1 MVKRL
6 FSLLF
11 FLFSVQALAQSELLS
26 AYVDRTEVSI
36 NDVFTLTLRVNAE
49 LGATNPNIDS
59 LQQDF
64 EIIGSSQRNSF
75 TFINGVSEQ
84 WSEYRIS
91 LRARSIGTL
100 TIPAFRI
107 GNEVTMPIN
116 ITVADAIQNPVNT
129 DDFFLTSSVSK
140 ENVYVQEQLLY
151 TVKIYFSVPFDQGA
165 QLGAPEAENAVIQQL
180 GNDISSQEVI
190 DGLRYNVIERRFVMF
205 PQSSGNLEISPITF
219 NATVGRRRSG
229 SIFSGQMTGG
239 RTINLISESHSI
251 TVQPKPDSYPAEAT
265 WLPSSNLLL
274 EENWSGSLQGLETG
288 EAITRNLRIRADG
301 LSSSLLPDIPYTET
315 ETLKFYPDQPTR
327 EDLASPTGVTG
338 IRSQGTAIVASEGGD
353 FTLPEI
359 EIPWWNTLTDTLEY
373 ARLPEQTLSVLPG
386 STPVTGQQLPFVS
399 EQSDNTNQTEDSLIA
414 VERQIIGAS
423 YYWIL
428 ATTLFALAWVYSTV
442 MWYRSKLTLKQFA
455 AGMLIPASSE
465 TAYFTNSE
473 ERNNKTHTTRE
484 TNVDTAYLEFQQAC
498 KKSDLSTIRQSLL
511 SWARLHFSNEAIT
524 TLEKLKEYGLAP
536 ELVTI
541 LDELEYALYSPN
553 SDSKNFQTGVLTQ
566 EIRKLYKQGYRP
578 KNKTAEHHT
587 LPPLYKN

>member
-1 MVKRL
+1 MVKR
-6 FSLLF
+6 SIILLF
-11 FLFSVQALAQSELLS
+11 FLLPLQAFAQGDLLS

-49 LGATNPNIDS
+49 LADTNPNIDS

-91 LRARSIGTL
+91 LRARSTGTL

-129 DDFFLTSSVSK
+129 DDFFLTSTVSK

-180 GNDISSQEVI
+180 GNDISSQEVL
-190 DGLRYNVIERRFVMF
+190 DGLRYNVIERRFVLF
-205 PQSSGNLEISPITF
+205 PQSSGTLEISPITF

-239 RTINLISESHSI
+239 RTINLSSEPHTI
-251 TVQPKPDSYPAEAT
+251 NVQAKPDSYPAGAT
-265 WLPSSNLLL
+265 WLPSTNLLL
-274 EENWSGSLQGLETG
+274 EENWSDSLQGLETG

-301 LSSSLLPDIPYTET
+301 LSSSLLPDIPYAET
-315 ETLKFYPDQPTR
+315 NTLKFYPDQPSR

-353 FTLPEI
+353 FTLPAI
-359 EIPWWNTLTDTLEY
+359 EIPWWNTETDTLEY
-373 ARLPEQTLSVLPG
+373 ARLPEHTLSVLPG
-386 STPVTGQQLPFVS
+386 LTSITEQPLPFMP
-399 EQSDNTNQTEDSLIA
+399 EQSGRGEQTEDSLIA

-455 AGMLIPASSE
+455 TGMLSSTSSE
-465 TAYFTNSE
+465 AAQNARGRTNG
-473 ERNNKTHTTRE
+473 TQTLQE
-484 TNVDTAYLEFQQAC
+484 TNVDTAYREFQQAC
-498 KKSDLSTIRQSLL
+498 KNSDLSAIRLSLL
-511 SWARLHFSNEAIT
+511 SWVRLHFSNEAIT
-524 TLEKLKEYGLAP
+524 TLEKLKEYDLEP
-536 ELVTI
+536 QLQTT

-553 SDSKNFQTGVLTQ
+553 ANNKNFQTDVLTQ

>member
-1 MVKRL
+1 MVKRFIIL
-6 FSLLF
+6 LLSLLPA
-11 FLFSVQALAQSELLS
+11 LTLAQGDLLS

-36 NDVFTLTLRVNAE
+36 NDVFTLTLRVNSE
-49 LGATNPNIDS
+49 LSATNPNIDS

-91 LRARSIGTL
+91 LRARSTGTL

-107 GNEVTMPIN
+107 GNEVTMPID

-140 ENVYVQEQLLY
+140 ETVYVQEQLLY

-165 QLGAPEAENAVIQQL
+165 QLGAPEAQNAVIQQL

-190 DGLRYNVIERRFVMF
+190 DGLRYNVIERRFVLF
-205 PQSSGNLEISPITF
+205 PQSSGTLQISPITF

-239 RTINLISESHSI
+239 RTINLSSELHNI
-251 TVQPKPDSYPAEAT
+251 TVQAKPESYPADAT
-265 WLPSSNLLL
+265 WLPSTNLTL
-274 EENWSGSLQGLETG
+274 EENWSRSLQGLETG

-315 ETLKFYPDQPTR
+315 ETLKFYPDQPSR

-353 FTLPEI
+353 FTLPAI
-359 EIPWWNTLTDTLEY
+359 EIPWWNTETNTLEY
-373 ARLPEQTLSVLPG
+373 ARLPEHTLNVLPG
-386 STPVTGQQLPFVS
+386 ITAMTEQQLPFTP
-399 EQSDNTNQTEDSLIA
+399 DQTGNLDQTAEPLIA
-414 VERQIIGAS
+414 VDRQIIGAS

-428 ATTLFALAWVYSTV
+428 ATSLFALAWIYSTI

-455 AGMLIPASSE
+455 AGILVPASSE
-465 TAYFTNSE
+465 KDSSTTGEGVNTS
-473 ERNNKTHTTRE
+473 TRE
-484 TNVDTAYLEFQQAC
+484 TNVDTAYQDFQQAC
-498 KKSDLSTIRQSLL
+498 KNSDLSAIRQCLL
-511 SWARLHFSNEAIT
+511 GWARLHFSNPSIT
-524 TLEKLKEYGLAP
+524 TLEKLKEYDLEP
-536 ELVTI
+536 QLQTT
-541 LDELEYALYSPN
+541 LDELEYRLYSPD
-553 SDSKNFQTGVLTQ
+553 SDSNNFQIELLLQ
-566 EIRKLYKQGYRP
+566 EIKKLYKQGYRP
-578 KNKTAEHHT
+578 KSKTAEHYT